1 MCLALVLKHLQSQ
14 RRLIGIAEVLLQV
27 LAIQMI
33 DACFEAD
40 GALLQNAELLV
51 AHRHVVQSQ
60 QEYEL
65 ITFNLFCLYLIKHR
79 LSFLEKDQSLF
90 VLFLRDE
97 VQSTFIEFV
106 DYNRNLIFFQVKIFV
121 VIFLKRVF

>member
-51 AHRHVVQSQ
+51 AHRHVVQGQ
-60 QEYEL
+60 QEDEL
-65 ITFNLFCLYLIKHR
+65 ITLNLFCLYLIQHR
-79 LSFLEKDQSLF
+79 LSFLEKD
-90 VLFLRDE
+90 
-97 VQSTFIEFV
+97 
-106 DYNRNLIFFQVKIFV
+106 
-121 VIFLKRVF
+121 